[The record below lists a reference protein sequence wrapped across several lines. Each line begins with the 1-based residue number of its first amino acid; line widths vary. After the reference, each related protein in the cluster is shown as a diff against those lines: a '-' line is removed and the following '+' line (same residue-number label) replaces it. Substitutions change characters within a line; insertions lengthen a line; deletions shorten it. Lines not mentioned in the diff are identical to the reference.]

1 MTLSKEG
8 NIQSKFPDLIMT
20 FDVDKMIPV
29 PSASVREGM
38 HVAVI
43 QVDQRHLNLS
53 KTMKNQAL
61 LQEIEEVIGTVL

>member
-1 MTLSKEG
+1 
-8 NIQSKFPDLIMT
+8 MT

-38 HVAVI
+38 HVSVI
-43 QVDQRHLNLS
+43 QVDQRNLNLS

-61 LQEIEEVIGTVL
+61 LKEIEGVIRTVL